1 MKIFIAGYYGTGAS
15 AITDLL
21 YEYDSIYLK
30 NERIADYEHVIFKTP
45 NGIFDLEDKL
55 LNNNNLIRSDEA
67 IKSFRKEMKRLN
79 DYDFNWFGSYR
90 SLFGTEFQKIT
101 DKFLNQIIQY
111 EFYRDRGCW
120 DWQCIGYNF
129 DIIKCVK
136 DIRRKLFNKRIFF
149 GVGKIPRYAKENKIE
164 LSFVSDEEFFAAG
177 KEFLEEYCQ
186 MLFGKNYRYAVLDQ
200 LLPVQQI
207 DRISNYVDE
216 DYKIILV
223 ERDLRDVYISNA
235 EVYPTKTIVPLEIM
249 EFIRY
254 YKNVYKRVSTIDN
267 PHVLK
272 IQFEDL
278 IYKYDDTV
286 SKIENFIGLDPKS
299 HIAKKKRFDPM
310 ISINN
315 TQMFLKLLKYR
326 EKIGVIE
333 KEMQEQLYDFPFE
346 HAIDVNKVF

>member
-1 MKIFIAGYYGTGAS
+1 
-15 AITDLL
+15 
-21 YEYDSIYLK
+21 
-30 NERIADYEHVIFKTP
+30 
-45 NGIFDLEDKL
+45 
-55 LNNNNLIRSDEA
+55 
-67 IKSFRKEMKRLN
+67 
-79 DYDFNWFGSYR
+79 
-90 SLFGTEFQKIT
+90 
-101 DKFLNQIIQY
+101 
-111 EFYRDRGCW
+111 
-120 DWQCIGYNF
+120 
-129 DIIKCVK
+129 
-136 DIRRKLFNKRIFF
+136 
-149 GVGKIPRYAKENKIE
+149 
-164 LSFVSDEEFFAAG
+164 
-177 KEFLEEYCQ
+177 
-186 MLFGKNYRYAVLDQ
+186 
-200 LLPVQQI
+200 
-207 DRISNYVDE
+207 
-216 DYKIILV
+216 
-223 ERDLRDVYISNA
+223 
-235 EVYPTKTIVPLEIM
+235 M